1 VNDPTPGWIIE
12 PQTLGLLQLRE
23 DFQYRRIPV
32 ERRAVLV
39 EAALEDGRSL
49 AGRTRDLWGSDPM
62 RIAVGCKVPV
72 IHSEDDAG
80 FGSTIVHA
88 EYRTRPPSITLYLPA
103 IRHLDRLISEH
114 GAHARFGIDRT
125 APVFLAHELYHHF
138 DCTRGHAPL
147 SRQHPVEI
155 FRLGPLK
162 WTSGLSS
169 LPEIAAGA
177 FAQKLLGLS
186 FHPNLLDLLLAHLT
200 PALSPPASGRRGS
213 LERQN
218 DAHLVSDIHIGWK
231 ERNVKSAETE

>member
-1 VNDPTPGWIIE
+1 MNDPAPGSIIE
-12 PQTLGLLQLRE
+12 PQALGQLQLRE
-23 DFQYRRIPV
+23 DSQYRRIPV

-62 RIAVGCKVPV
+62 RIAAGCKVPV

-88 EYRTRPPSITLYLPA
+88 EYRTCPPSITLYLPA
-103 IRHLDRLISEH
+103 IRHL
-114 GAHARFGIDRT
+114 GIDRT
-125 APVFLAHELYHHF
+125 APIFLAHELYHHF

-169 LPEIAAGA
+169 LSEIAAGS
-177 FAQKLLGLS
+177 FAQKLLALS
-186 FHPNLLDLLLAHLT
+186 FHPRVLDLLL
-200 PALSPPASGRRGS
+200 
-213 LERQN
+213 LE
-218 DAHLVSDIHIGWK
+218 K
-231 ERNVKSAETE
+231 TKS